1 MLSKGCY
8 ELMQKKGDRMK
19 KIILVSFNSSES
31 LESTLRAYSS
41 KNELREAIQEELETL
56 QSQFFDLGDVEV
68 ATQDEIENFLG
79 GLDGL
84 EDYLSLYRSCD
95 GAERAIT
102 ARVVRL

>member
-1 MLSKGCY
+1 MTL
-8 ELMQKKGDRMK
+8 
-19 KIILVSFNSSES
+19 ILVSFNSSES

-41 KNELREAIQEELETL
+41 KEELREAIQEELETL
-56 QSQFFDLGDVEV
+56 QSQYFDLGDVEV
-68 ATQDEIENFLG
+68 ATQDEIESFLR

-84 EDYLSLYRSCD
+84 EDYLSLYKSCD

>member
-1 MLSKGCY
+1 
-8 ELMQKKGDRMK
+8 MK
-19 KIILVSFNSSES
+19 DLILASFNNSES
-31 LESTLRAYSS
+31 LESTLRVYSS
-41 KNELREAIQEELETL
+41 TAELREAIREEIEN
-56 QSQFFDLGDVEV
+56 SKYFGDAEV
-68 ATQDEIENFLG
+68 ATQDEIESFLG

>member
-1 MLSKGCY
+1 
-8 ELMQKKGDRMK
+8 MK
-19 KIILVSFNSSES
+19 SLILVSFNNSES

-41 KNELREAIQEELETL
+41 TDELREAIQEELSNA
-56 QSQFFDLGDVEV
+56 QYFGDVEV
-68 ATQDEIENFLG
+68 ATQDEIESFLG
-79 GLDGL
+79 GLNGL

>member
-1 MLSKGCY
+1 
-8 ELMQKKGDRMK
+8 MK
-19 KIILVSFNSSES
+19 KIILTSFNSSES
-31 LESTLRAYSS
+31 LESTLRVYSS
-41 KNELREAIQEELETL
+41 KEELREAIQEELETL
-56 QSQFFDLGDVEV
+56 ESQYIDLGDVEV
-68 ATQDEIENFLG
+68 ATQDEIESFIS

>member
-1 MLSKGCY
+1 
-8 ELMQKKGDRMK
+8 MK
-19 KIILVSFNSSES
+19 KAILVSFNNSES
-31 LESTLRAYSS
+31 LESTLRVYSS
-41 KNELREAIQEELETL
+41 TAELREAIQEEIEN
-56 QSQFFDLGDVEV
+56 SKYFGDAEV
-68 ATQDEIENFLG
+68 ATQDEIESFLG

>member
-1 MLSKGCY
+1 
-8 ELMQKKGDRMK
+8 MK
-19 KIILVSFNSSES
+19 DLILASFNNSES
-31 LESTLRAYSS
+31 LESTLRVYSS
-41 KNELREAIQEELETL
+41 TAELREAINAELEN
-56 QSQFFDLGDVEV
+56 SKYFGDVEV
-68 ATQDEIENFLG
+68 ATQDEIESFLG

>member
-1 MLSKGCY
+1 
-8 ELMQKKGDRMK
+8 MK
-19 KIILVSFNSSES
+19 DLILASFNNSES
-31 LESTLRAYSS
+31 LESTLRVYSS
-41 KNELREAIQEELETL
+41 TAELREAIREEIEN
-56 QSQFFDLGDVEV
+56 SQYFEDAEV
-68 ATQDEIENFLG
+68 ATQDEIESFLG

>member
-1 MLSKGCY
+1 
-8 ELMQKKGDRMK
+8 MK

-31 LESTLRAYSS
+31 LESTLRVYSS
-41 KNELREAIQEELETL
+41 TDELREAIQEELETL
-56 QSQFFDLGDVEV
+56 QTQYFDLGDVEV
-68 ATQDEIENFLG
+68 ATQDEIESFLG